1 MGYFHYDLGLNGARL
16 GNAVI
21 QDAVIHGWSIPILV
35 SIQIFVKE
43 QLGKGCFG
51 EVYRGHVT
59 RQTGR
64 KGPGGGGGWS
74 KKFSLTHGVAVKKL
88 KGNYTTIT
96 TQYYTITTQ
105 YYTILVPERN

>member
-1 MGYFHYDLGLNGARL
+1 MPTRSQFLKSYSRIYQCSMGYFHYDLGLNGARL
-16 GNAVI
+16 GH
-21 QDAVIHGWSIPILV
+21 AVIHGWSIPILV

-51 EVYRGHVT
+51 EVHRGHVT

-74 KKFSLTHGVAVKKL
+74 KKFFLTHSVAVKKL
-88 KGNYTTIT
+88 KG
-96 TQYYTITTQ
+96 
-105 YYTILVPERN
+105 